1 MKVVNSNKLLKEKAD
16 IFEFL
21 VFLSVSSLLLWI
33 LDLAMNNIVLFII
46 PVLMSALGV
55 YLIQCRNKR
64 VLYFG
69 SCILLICS
77 LIFTIGVTRE
87 KPTTVSS
94 IVIEKWNEWRSSGSY
109 GSTKLQMVKV
119 KCDDSKAGYLVA
131 NLWSSS
137 YYSKLRVGKQV
148 KLTYHTESLLGIFMK
163 WVVMDSIDSHGVLSG
178 SEKSFHG
185 SIIQKGLFLLT
196 IFGSGLPLAC
206 LLYRDYLCIKV
217 KTGMA

>member
-21 VFLSVSSLLLWI
+21 VFLSVFSLLLWI

-46 PVLMSALGV
+46 PVLMSVLGV
-55 YLIQCRNKR
+55 YLIQCRSKL

-69 SCILLICS
+69 SCIILICS

-94 IVIEKWNEWRSSGSY
+94 IVIEKWTEWRSGSW
-109 GSTKLQMVKV
+109 GCTELHMVQV
-119 KCDDSKAGYLVA
+119 KCDDSKVGYLVA
-131 NLWSSS
+131 NLWGSS
-137 YYSKLRVGKQV
+137 YYDKLRVGKQV
-148 KLTYHTESLLGIFMK
+148 KLTYHTESLLGVFMK
-163 WVVMDSIDSHGVLSG
+163 RVVMDSIDSHGVLSG
-178 SEKSFHG
+178 GGKSFYG
-185 SIIQKGLFLLT
+185 SIIQKGFFLLT